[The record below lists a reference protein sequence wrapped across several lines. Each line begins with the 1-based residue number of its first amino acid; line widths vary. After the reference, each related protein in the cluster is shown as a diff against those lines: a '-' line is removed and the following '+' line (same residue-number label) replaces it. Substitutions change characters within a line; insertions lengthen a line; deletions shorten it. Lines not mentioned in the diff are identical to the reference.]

1 MIDWLVFN
9 AKFKN
14 SKSKDRQY
22 NVQKK
27 KDKRTLTSQKAKYRA
42 LWIPLKS
49 GGEVSC
55 FKRVS
60 SSCSSCA
67 NRRVLIQIFKEI
79 FYLSTMIPHQWH
91 DDNNIN
97 GISNVKNVCV
107 CMLLTYTQIF
117 GWYSDLNQ
125 MWLSRDNDFCFW
137 MHEIIK
143 IINI

>member
-1 MIDWLVFN
+1 LIDWSVFN
-9 AKFKN
+9 ANFNN

-27 KDKRTLTSQKAKYRA
+27 KDKRTLTTQKAKYRA

-60 SSCSSCA
+60 SSCSWCA

-91 DDNNIN
+91 
-97 GISNVKNVCV
+97 VKNVCV